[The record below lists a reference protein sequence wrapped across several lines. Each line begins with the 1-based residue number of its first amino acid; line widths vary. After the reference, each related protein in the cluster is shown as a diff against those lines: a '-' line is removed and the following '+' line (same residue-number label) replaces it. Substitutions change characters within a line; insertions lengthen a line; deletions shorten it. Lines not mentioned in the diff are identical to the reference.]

1 MKPPQV
7 SSFYSIPALRKLALR
22 ACLVNAKLDPVGKG
36 KSIVGKGVGTVPEK
50 LAWVHLAGLKRL
62 MAACENCTLTPHLEL
77 KLGEKKS
84 PFVDLVFET
93 PCFKH
98 NFSKTH
104 VHRVILKIKSQLPNL
119 ISNFE
124 THKNVRHNFL

>member
-36 KSIVGKGVGTVPEK
+36 KSIVGKGVGTVLEK

-62 MAACENCTLTPHLEL
+62 MAACVNCTPTPHLEL
-77 KLGEKKS
+77 KLGEKKILLS
-84 PFVDLVFET
+84 ILFL
-93 PCFKH
+93 KH
-98 NFSKTH
+98 LALSIIFQKDTY
-104 VHRVILKIKSQLPNL
+104 IG
-119 ISNFE
+119 
-124 THKNVRHNFL
+124 